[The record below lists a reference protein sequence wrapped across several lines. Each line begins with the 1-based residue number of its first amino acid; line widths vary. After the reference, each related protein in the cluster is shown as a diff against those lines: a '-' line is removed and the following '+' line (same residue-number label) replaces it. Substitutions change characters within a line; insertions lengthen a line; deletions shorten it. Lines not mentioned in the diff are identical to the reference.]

1 LLNIALQNKQFF
13 MNSTAQKPDFNP
25 SGVGLKNGNFIG
37 LPFTEETARLVLL
50 PVPWDVTVS
59 YGEGT
64 ALGPEAIREA
74 SVQLDLFDPDVESAW
89 KLGIYMRPGDQA
101 ILTKR
106 NELRQLAW
114 PYISFL
120 EKGGNVSEELS
131 MRKALDEM
139 NSGCSDMNDWVF
151 KQSKKLLK
159 AGKMVGIVGGDH
171 SVPLGL
177 IWALAKKH
185 EAFGVLQID
194 AHLDLRESYEG
205 FTFSHASIFNN
216 ALKENAVSKLV
227 QVGIRDYCEEEMKV
241 LENESEHISV
251 FFDQELKENRFDGK
265 TWNVQCG
272 EIVEQL
278 PELVYISFDMDGLDP
293 KLCPTTGTPVPGG
306 LDFPEV
312 VFLLKKVVESGR
324 KIIGFDVCETGNN
337 EWDANVAARIIY
349 KLCNLAG
356 RSNGLI

>member
-1 LLNIALQNKQFF
+1 
-13 MNSTAQKPDFNP
+13 MNSTAHQPEFNP

-37 LPFTEETARLVLL
+37 LPFTKETARLVLL

-64 ALGPEAIREA
+64 ALGTEAIRKA
-74 SVQLDLFDPDVESAW
+74 STQLDLYDSDVEEAW
-89 KLGIYMRPGDQA
+89 KLGIFMQPGDRK
-101 ILTKR
+101 ILKKR
-106 NELRQLAW
+106 DELRQLAW
-114 PYISFL
+114 PYIDFL
-120 EKGGNVSEELS
+120 EKEGNVSEELS

-139 NSGCSDMNDWVF
+139 NLGCSEMNEWVF
-151 KQSKKLLK
+151 KQSKKLLD

-171 SVPLGL
+171 SVPLGF
-177 IWALAKKH
+177 IRSLA
-185 EAFGVLQID
+185 ENYEEFGILQID
-194 AHLDLRESYEG
+194 AHLDLRNSYEG

-216 ALKENAVSKLV
+216 ALKENSVSKLV
-227 QVGIRDYCEEEMKV
+227 QVGIRDYCEEEME
-241 LENESEHISV
+241 LAENEEDRVSV
-251 FFDQELKENRFDGK
+251 FFDQELKENRFNGK

-272 EIVEQL
+272 EIVEEL
-278 PELVYISFDMDGLDP
+278 PELVYISFDIDGLDP
-293 KLCPTTGTPVPGG
+293 KLCPNTGTPVPGG
-306 LDFPEV
+306 LDFSEA

-349 KLCNLAG
+349 KLCNLTG

>member
-1 LLNIALQNKQFF
+1 
-13 MNSTAQKPDFNP
+13 MNSTAHNPEFNP

-37 LPFTEETARLVLL
+37 LPFTEKTASLVLL

-64 ALGPEAIREA
+64 AFGPEAIREA
-74 SVQLDLFDPDVESAW
+74 SAQLDLFDPDVENAW
-89 KLGIYMRPGDQA
+89 KLGIYMHPGDQA
-101 ILTKR
+101 ILKKR

-114 PYISFL
+114 PYIDFL

-139 NSGCSDMNDWVF
+139 NSGCNEMNEWVF
-151 KQSKKLLK
+151 IQSKKLLD

-177 IWALAKKH
+177 IRALAEKY
-185 EAFGVLQID
+185 EEFGILQID
-194 AHLDLRESYEG
+194 AHLDLRDSYEG

-227 QVGIRDYCEEEMKV
+227 QVGIRDYCEEEMELV
-241 LENESEHISV
+241 ENESERISV

-272 EIVEQL
+272 EIVEKL
-278 PELVYISFDMDGLDP
+278 PELVYISFDIDGLDP

-306 LDFPEV
+306 LDFSEA
-312 VFLLKKVVESGR
+312 VFLLKKVAESGR

-337 EWDANVAARIIY
+337 EWDANVAARIIF